1 MKIRLILLSL
11 LGIAAYI
18 ALANFNSK
26 MIKDNPVSEQH
37 TRASVS
43 QPHPATNNSA
53 PEKAAEHLA
62 IPQVQVAGTQQIV
75 PKQTAAP
82 LKLADQPPEATPP
95 SDMPEPPVLQLSVQP
110 QTGTTEKL
118 QQLQTE
124 LGQKE
129 QQIRQLLDAQEA
141 VAAKSRSLMTLLD
154 VGTADVAAKDKLL
167 QAANDQIKA
176 LTADKNITTTELAST
191 QSTIEQLNTALKKL
205 ESAGAHSEHFIKEK
219 EMLLKTVQQQ
229 LQEKNTEADSLKAQ
243 LTDTVA
249 RLQTA
254 RADLEQTDLKAT
266 SLLRL
271 GQEKEKLTTTLEQQK
286 NALEMSLQEKT
297 QALNEAL
304 HTIQSLQQEVA
315 AQPQVVAA
323 VQNMLDERNREFDQ
337 VKEETSA
344 QIEQLS
350 KQVADFSKKDKQ
362 VNAELNKCR
371 AEANAAQKKI
381 TELESAQ
388 ALTQASLT
396 EAEKT
401 LAATLSSKDT
411 LQNQLNDKEAA
422 ISGTQAQLS
431 ALLAKTTALN
441 DENIGLARQLEALQA
456 DQKNLQVIKTSFE
469 EKSAALLGPETKLK
483 DLAALQI
490 KNAELTK
497 SLEEKTSALA
507 NATKQGEELTTLQA
521 QLAEQQAKNKEL
533 SAQSDANANTIK
545 QLEAEKTSLAGQL
558 TATQTETTAVE
569 ALKKSLTEKT
579 NALLLAETKIKDLA
593 TADEQIAALQAKL
606 KDTTVAQQALQTAKQ
621 TAEQKVIEAE
631 STLKTLNQSLTAS
644 NGKEKTLAAEL
655 AAAQVRIKD
664 LIDKNSL
671 QQQQDLVPNLNQ
683 QIATLR
689 NQVTQM
695 ATTEALAKK
704 NLAEST
710 AAMQARTEVT
720 QTADKK
726 MQALQAEKDA
736 LQKQLDQLKITA
748 QPTTQQSSG
757 NSANSNLQDRERD
770 CIADSI
776 DLCPDSPAG
785 IPVNALGCPEKKGII
800 LEGVNF
806 KSNTAILLP
815 DALKN
820 LDRVAASLVQLHQV
834 KGEIAG
840 YTDSVGDPKRNQE
853 LSTLRAQAVVK
864 YLAEKGVAMERLT
877 AKGYGQ
883 EKPIANNT
891 TSAGKQKNRRIELY
905 PLAQ

>member
-26 MIKDNPVSEQH
+26 MIKDNPVPEQH
-37 TRASVS
+37 PRVSVS
-43 QPHPATNNSA
+43 QPHPATNNPA
-53 PEKAAEHLA
+53 PEKATEHLT
-62 IPQVQVAGTQQIV
+62 IPQEKVAGTQQIA
-75 PKQTAAP
+75 PIQTAAP
-82 LKLADQPPEATPP
+82 LKQADQPPEVTPTP
-95 SDMPEPPVLQLSVQP
+95 DTPELPALQLSVQP
-110 QTGTTEKL
+110 QTGNTEKL

-129 QQIRQLLDAQEA
+129 QQIRQLLEAQEA

-167 QAANDQIKA
+167 QAANDQIKT
-176 LTADKNITTTELAST
+176 LTADKNTTTTELASA
-191 QSTIEQLNTALKKL
+191 QSSIEQLNTALKKL
-205 ESAGAHSEHFIKEK
+205 ETAGAHSEHFIKEK
-219 EMLLKTVQQQ
+219 EVLLKTIQQQ
-229 LQEKNTEADSLKAQ
+229 LQERNTDADSLKAQ

-254 RADLEQTDLKAT
+254 KADLEQTDLKAT

-271 GQEKEKLTTTLEQQK
+271 GQEKEKLTTILEQQK
-286 NALEMSLQEKT
+286 NALERLLQEKT
-297 QALNEAL
+297 EALNEAL

-315 AQPQVVAA
+315 TQPQVVAA

-350 KQVADFSKKDKQ
+350 KQVADFSKRDKQ
-362 VNAELNKCR
+362 VTAELNKYR

-388 ALTQASLT
+388 ALTQTSLT

-401 LAATLSSKDT
+401 LAAALSSKDS
-411 LQNQLNDKEAA
+411 LQNQLKDKEAA
-422 ISGTQAQLS
+422 ISGTQVQLS
-431 ALLAKTTALN
+431 ALLAKTSALN

-456 DQKNLQVIKTSFE
+456 DQKNLQVIKASFE
-469 EKSAALLGPETKLK
+469 EKSAALLGAETKLK
-483 DLAALQI
+483 DLAALQT

-507 NATKQGEELTTLQA
+507 NATKQGEEITTLQA

-533 SAQSDANANTIK
+533 STQSDANANTIK
-545 QLEAEKTSLAGQL
+545 QFEAEKTSLAGQL
-558 TATQTETTAVE
+558 AATQTETTAVE
-569 ALKKSLTEKT
+569 TLKKSLAEKT
-579 NALLLAETKIKDLA
+579 NALLQAETKLKDLA
-593 TADEQIAALQAKL
+593 NADEQSAALQAKL

-621 TAEQKVIEAE
+621 TAEQKVMEAE
-631 STLKTLNQSLTAS
+631 STLQALNQSLTAS
-644 NGKEKTLAAEL
+644 SGKEKTLAAEL

-664 LIDKNSL
+664 LMDKNSL

-689 NQVTQM
+689 DQVTQM
-695 ATTEALAKK
+695 AATEALAKK

-710 AAMQARTEVT
+710 AAMQARTEAT

-726 MQALQAEKDA
+726 MQALQTEKDA
-736 LQKQLDQLKITA
+736 LQKQLDQLKKPA

-757 NSANSNLQDRERD
+757 NSANSNLQDRD
-770 CIADSI
+770 KDGIADSI

-815 DALKN
+815 DGLKY
-820 LDRVAASLVQLHQV
+820 LDRVAASLVQLPQV

-840 YTDSVGDPKRNQE
+840 YTDSVGDPKHNQE

-883 EKPIANNT
+883 EKPIADNT
-891 TSAGKQKNRRIELY
+891 TSAGKQKNRRVELY